1 MATNP
6 KTLLT
11 EEEYRAFERRSEF
24 RHEYLAGEVFDK
36 TGASREHNLIV
47 TNLVIA
53 LGNQLRDRLC
63 NVYVNDMRVK
73 VRRAGHYA
81 YPDVVV
87 TCGEEKFED
96 AELDTL
102 LNPLVIFEVL
112 SDSTEAYDRGK
123 KFESYQKIEW
133 LTDYLLVSQHAR
145 RVEQFTRGSGRD
157 WVYTEDHEPGDAIR
171 IRSIGCELRLEDVYL
186 KVEPPA
192 APE

>member
-11 EEEYRAFERRSEF
+11 EQEYLAFERRSEF
-24 RHEYLAGEVFDK
+24 RHEYFAGEIFDM

-47 TNLVIA
+47 TNLVVA
-53 LGNQLRDRLC
+53 LGSQLRDRPC
-63 NVYVNDMRVK
+63 NVYANDLRVK
-73 VRRAGHYA
+73 VRRARHYA

-87 TCGEEKFED
+87 TCGEEEFED

-102 LNPLVIFEVL
+102 PNPLVVFEVL

-123 KFESYQKIEW
+123 KFESYQKVES

-145 RVEQFTRGSGRD
+145 RVEQFTRGGGRD
-157 WVYTEDHEPGDAIR
+157 WVYTEAHEPGDAIK
-171 IRSIGCELRLEDVYL
+171 IRSVGCELRLEDVYL

>member
-11 EEEYRAFERRSEF
+11 EDEYLAFERRSEF
-24 RHEYLAGEVFDK
+24 RHEYLAGEVFDM

-47 TNLVIA
+47 TNLVIT
-53 LGNQLRDRLC
+53 LGNQSRDRDC
-63 NVYVNDMRVK
+63 NVYANDMRVK
-73 VRRAGHYA
+73 VRRARHYA

-87 TCGEEKFED
+87 TCGEEEFED

-123 KFESYQKIEW
+123 KFESYQRVES

-145 RVEQFTRGSGRD
+145 RIEQFTRGGGRD
-157 WVYTEDHEPGDAIR
+157 WVYKEAHEPGDVVR
-171 IRSIGCELRLEDVYL
+171 IQSIGCDLRLEDVYL
-186 KVEPPA
+186 KVE
-192 APE
+192 